1 LGEIPQNTH
10 RNKRVVYKMWKVSYK
25 LYWTLTFWKVWF
37 SNSFLYLLC
46 FFLKKPLFLKG
57 RRKKNLFGLYLG
69 EGTENRPFKKIDLFP
84 WATGLRL
91 RSQIWKGLF
100 LDPSPI

>member
-1 LGEIPQNTH
+1 VEGLVHAILDLSHFGRYSFQTH
-10 RNKRVVYKMWKVSYK
+10 
-25 LYWTLTFWKVWF
+25 
-37 SNSFLYLLC
+37 SFIFYFC
-46 FFLKKPLFLKG
+46 FLRKSLFLKG

-69 EGTENRPFKKIDLFP
+69 EGFENRPFKNFDPFP

-100 LDPSPI
+100 SDPSPI